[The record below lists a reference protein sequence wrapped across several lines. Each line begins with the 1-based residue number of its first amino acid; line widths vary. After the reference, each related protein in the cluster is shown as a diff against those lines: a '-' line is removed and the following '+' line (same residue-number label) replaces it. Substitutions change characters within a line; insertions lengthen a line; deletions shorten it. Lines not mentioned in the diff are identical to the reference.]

1 MGNYFSRQ
9 RHSKQ
14 ELLQFGLYSHWKD
27 FMPALSSFLGYLAL
41 NCVLKEAKRLQETN
55 RNIEIGIDHLFL
67 IFVMKSIVVQRLRSV
82 CSCRFYCFVKAV
94 LQKILK
100 VIFFFFKFYMYSP
113 ISSSCTKSHFMHSHI
128 YLSNCYL
135 PISVYIS
142 LYIKLFCVLHA
153 LYNWIL

>member
-67 IFVMKSIVVQRLRSV
+67 LFVMKSIVVQRLRSV

-100 VIFFFFKFYMYSP
+100 VIFFFKNLICIFP
-113 ISSSCTKSHFMHSHI
+113 ISSSSHFMHSHV
-128 YLSNCYL
+128 YLINCYF